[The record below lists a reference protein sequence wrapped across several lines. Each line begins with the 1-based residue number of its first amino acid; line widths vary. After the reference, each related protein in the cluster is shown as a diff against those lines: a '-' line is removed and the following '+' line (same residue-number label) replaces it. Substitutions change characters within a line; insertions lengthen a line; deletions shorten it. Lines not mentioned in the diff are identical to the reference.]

1 MTTALPSHTPDDAG
15 LRRLAESAG
24 DLLSRHAPDGVYR
37 YASPAAARLLGYEPG
52 ELVGRPV
59 FELFHPDELALARQ
73 AHEVLRQS
81 GLPTIITHRLRA
93 KDGSYLWFECSVRAI
108 HDPVT
113 GEVQEIHSVTRDV
126 TRRRQAEERL
136 RESEARYR
144 AVLDGLAVGVV
155 VHAANAGIVLANRA
169 ARDLLGASEGQLQGL
184 TAFNPYW
191 LLLGEDE
198 RPLAP
203 PDHPAMVA
211 LQTARPVWDRVVGVT
226 PAAGGI
232 TWLVVNAVPSVG
244 GDGRATQ
251 VVVSLS
257 DVTAVRRRAMVRAGV
272 AGATDGGAL
281 LHGLVSICAQCKRTR
296 DDHGD
301 WRPVEEYLWRSAGI
315 ECSHSICP
323 TCAAL
328 LFPDVMDQP

>member
-1 MTTALPSHTPDDAG
+1 MTTALSAHTPDDAG

-37 YASPAAARLLGYEPG
+37 YASPAAARLLGYEPA

-59 FELFHPDELALARQ
+59 FDLFHPDELGLARQ
-73 AHEVLRQS
+73 AHEALRQS
-81 GLPTIITHRLRA
+81 GVSTVITHRLRA

-108 HDPVT
+108 RDPVT

-126 TRRRQAEERL
+126 TRRRLAEERL

-155 VHAANAGIVLANRA
+155 LHGANAGILLANRA
-169 ARDLLGASEGQLQGL
+169 ARELLGASEGQLHGL

-198 RPLAP
+198 RPLP
-203 PDHPAMVA
+203 PSEHPALVA
-211 LQTARPVWDRVVGVT
+211 LQTGRPVWDRVVGVMS
-226 PAAGGI
+226 AGGRM
-232 TWLVVNAVPSVG
+232 TWLAVNAIPTVG

-251 VVVSLS
+251 VVVSFS
-257 DVTAVRRRAMVRAGV
+257 DVTVVRRRAMERAV
-272 AGATDGGAL
+272 AAGNPAGGSL
-281 LHGLVSICAQCKRTR
+281 LHGLVPICAQCKKTR
-296 DDHGD
+296 DASGD
-301 WRPVEEYLWRSAGI
+301 WQPVEEYLRHAAGV
-315 ECSHSICP
+315 ECSHSLCP
-323 TCAAL
+323 TCAAQ
-328 LFPDVMDQP
+328 LFPDVLES